1 MEAVRVVHQAAFPTD
16 AEARLVDLLRA
27 NGRASVSLVADLDTA
42 VVGHVLFSPVSVE
55 SVIVDVS
62 GVGLAPLAVLPEHQQ
77 HGIGSRLV
85 ESGIRACRRA
95 GFGFVTVL
103 GDPQYYHRFGFQRAL
118 AVGLANEYGVDDEFM
133 VVELRPGLLSNLRGR
148 VRYGPEFSI
157 L

>member
-1 MEAVRVVHQAAFPTD
+1 MEAVRAVHQTAFPTD
-16 AEARLVDLLRA
+16 AEARLVELLRA
-27 NGRASVSLVADLDTA
+27 NGKTAVSMVADLDTE

-62 GVGLAPLAVLPEHQQ
+62 GVGLAPLAVLPAHQQ
-77 HGIGSRLV
+77 QGIGSLLV
-85 ESGIRACRRA
+85 KSGIRTCRRA

-118 AVGLANEYGVDDEFM
+118 AAGLANEYGVDGEFM
-133 VVELRPGLLSNLRGR
+133 VLELRPGLLSTLQGL